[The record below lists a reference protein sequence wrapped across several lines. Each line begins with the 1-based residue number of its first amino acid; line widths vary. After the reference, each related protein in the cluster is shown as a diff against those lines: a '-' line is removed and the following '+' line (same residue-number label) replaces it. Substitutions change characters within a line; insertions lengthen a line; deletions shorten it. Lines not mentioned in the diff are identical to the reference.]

1 MKARKL
7 ICTLLCI
14 IMVFALAVPAFA
26 AKATTSTFTDTK
38 GNWAEH
44 EIALVADAGIVGGY
58 PDGTFRPNNNITR
71 EAFAKVVANFMGFTE
86 EADLSQYTDVD
97 PNGALSPYV
106 ARCVAAGVMGGF
118 SDTRMAPKNNITREQ
133 AAAMLCRAFKL
144 NTEGVTGN
152 FTDKNLITPKLQ
164 PEVAALELT
173 GLITGYADGTFRPKA
188 NLTRAQMMVIISR
201 LLADNSGYF
210 FRVDASSGE
219 LTMTFDVM
227 NDYTSLFYIPAGT
240 VSAEKIAFNAKIESI
255 PGLDIDI
262 SSLGPTSIS
271 DTIDTGITDTFNPK
285 EVFPAAYEFNFA
297 TLKATVN
304 GKTCTYNV
312 YGKEA
317 ADGTLLTMTPT
328 KSAEAD
334 AAMQEVLNLRN
345 ILFNIFVSGNSM
357 TLANGSYIQIGSE
370 KICFP
375 DGSKKDLVID
385 LDASEE
391 EITELVFS
399 SLETKTNVASDGNQ
413 ATIVLAKGSAIT
425 TPDGKISLNKT
436 ITVTFNGLNKDVDGI
451 ITELE
456 KMDIN
461 NIDMIIALANELI
474 RAMDGRVAYVDV
486 TIK

>member
-14 IMVFALAVPAFA
+14 VMVFALAVPAFA

-97 PNGALSPYV
+97 PKGALSPYV

-144 NTEGVTGN
+144 NTEGITGN

-173 GLITGYADGTFRPKA
+173 GLITGYADGSFRPKA

-210 FRVDASSGE
+210 FRIDATSSDR
-219 LTMTFDVM
+219 TMTYDAM
-227 NDYTSLFYIPAGT
+227 NDYTSQFYLPAGD
-240 VSAEKIAFNAKIESI
+240 VSIEKISYNVKIEGI
-255 PGLDIDI
+255 PGLGIDI
-262 SSLGPTSIS
+262 GSLGPIVAS
-271 DTIDTGITDTFNPK
+271 DTVYTIITDTFNPK
-285 EVFPAAYEFNFA
+285 EVFPAAYDFNFA
-297 TLKATVN
+297 TIKANVN
-304 GKTCTYNV
+304 GKACTYNM
-312 YGKEA
+312 YGNA
-317 ADGTLLTMTPT
+317 TDDGTLITLTPT

-345 ILFNIFVSGNSM
+345 ILLNVFVTGDSM

-370 KICFP
+370 KICFA
-375 DGSKKDLVID
+375 DGNNKDLVID
-385 LDASEE
+385 VNSSEE
-391 EITELVFS
+391 EIAQLIFNSLV
-399 SLETKTNVASDGNQ
+399 TKTNVATNGNQ
-413 ATIVLAKGSAIT
+413 ATFVLAKGSAIT
-425 TPDGKISLNKT
+425 TEDGKISLSKT
-436 ITVTFNGLNKDVDGI
+436 ITVTIKGLNSDLDGL
-451 ITELE
+451 ITKLE
-456 KMDIN
+456 TMDIY
-461 NIDMIIALANELI
+461 DMGMLAELANELI
-474 RAMDGRVAYVDV
+474 RAMDGSVVYVDV
-486 TIK
+486 KIK